1 MKTSILIPYHIM
13 EDTSNLR
20 NCLRTLYRQ
29 TVKPHQVIVIDDSV
43 DALAVQRLCQ
53 EFDVDYI
60 TLPYRQGLPQWGRKY
75 NEAIQAVTG
84 DTVMLLC
91 ANWLCARYMLEY
103 MQMALTRL
111 GEKAIVVS
119 DSQRQQMDDAQGL
132 PVDWFQNTANQFVG
146 QVEYPI
152 PYLDGKAMMFET
164 QNHNLIDMGYL
175 LLMRTQDWI
184 PWDEEFDKVGA
195 WHSVIEWGWRLL
207 NKHDMHLW
215 ILRGLLA
222 WHQPAGF
229 NFIPGKW
236 LTQTKESQRMLAT
249 KIPNQP
255 AE

>member
-1 MKTSILIPYHIM
+1 
-13 EDTSNLR
+13 
-20 NCLRTLYRQ
+20 
-29 TVKPHQVIVIDDSV
+29 
-43 DALAVQRLCQ
+43 
-53 EFDVDYI
+53 
-60 TLPYRQGLPQWGRKY
+60 
-75 NEAIQAVTG
+75 
-84 DTVMLLC
+84 
-91 ANWLCARYMLEY
+91 
-103 MQMALTRL
+103 
-111 GEKAIVVS
+111 
-119 DSQRQQMDDAQGL
+119 
-132 PVDWFQNTANQFVG
+132 
-146 QVEYPI
+146 
-152 PYLDGKAMMFET
+152 
-164 QNHNLIDMGYL
+164 MGYL

-207 NKHDMHLW
+207 NKHEMHLW